1 MFGGLFRAVFMLVLV
16 VAVIV
21 GVGVFFLGYRVSD
34 FRTGEAG
41 TVGTS
46 GRGAGGAAAA
56 PGTARERGAEIG
68 ERVGAAADRAGEM
81 LSDGGITAKI
91 KSKMALDDTVEARR
105 INVSTRD
112 HVVTLS
118 GTVTSAKE
126 RERAVQLA
134 RETEGV
140 KSVKDELRIGK

>member
-1 MFGGLFRAVFMLVLV
+1 MFSLFRAVLLLVLV
-16 VAVIV
+16 ATVVV
-21 GVGVFFLGYRVSD
+21 GVGAFFLGYRISD
-34 FRTGEAG
+34 FRTGEPG

-46 GRGAGGAAAA
+46 GRDAGDPA
-56 PGTARERGAEIG
+56 PVTARERGAEIG
-68 ERVGAAADRAGEM
+68 GRVGAAADRAGEV

-91 KSKMALDDTVEARR
+91 KSKMALDDTVEARE

-112 HVVTLS
+112 RVVTLR
-118 GTVTSAKE
+118 GVVASA
-126 RERAVQLA
+126 RERDRAVLLA

>member
-1 MFGGLFRAVFMLVLV
+1 MFGGLFRAVLLLVLV

-21 GVGVFFLGYRVSD
+21 GVGAFFLGYRISD
-34 FRTGEAG
+34 FRGAEPG

-46 GRGAGGAAAA
+46 GRSATGAE

-68 ERVGAAADRAGEM
+68 GRVGAAAGRAGEM

-91 KSKMALDDTVEARR
+91 KSKMALDDTVEARD

-118 GTVTSAKE
+118 GTVASTKE

-140 KSVKDELRIGK
+140 KSVKDELRLGK